1 MLKKIYKILIFTKIL
16 LNKFIRRVGSIKE
29 KVKNHEICQ

>member
-1 MLKKIYKILIFTKIL
+1 MLKKMYKILIFTKIL
-16 LNKFIRRVGSIKE
+16 LNKFIRQVGSIKE